1 MTKTTFIHTSDFQLG
16 MQRWFLTGEA
26 QARFDDARLESIKRL
41 GELATRRGA
50 EFIVVAG
57 DVFERNSL
65 SNQVTGRAREA
76 LENLPVPVFLLPG
89 NHDPLIADSV
99 FFTALN
105 KETGP
110 DVHVISDTEPY
121 LLREGVEIVGAP
133 YKARTATYDLVADM
147 LAPLAPTDSIR
158 VAIGH
163 GQVHGWGDAE
173 KLDAIDL
180 NNVEANIN
188 NGVIDYLALGDTH
201 STMELGS
208 TGAVWFSGA
217 PETTDFKH
225 LPDGGGESDS
235 GNALVVTIEK
245 TSATETEVH
254 VEKEAIGQWIFESI
268 SMDINS
274 EEDAERF
281 IKQLNDYPAK
291 HRTVIK
297 YGLRGTVNL
306 ATQIKLDSAIDQL
319 EPVFASL
326 KPRERVM
333 DLHLAPGED
342 ELASMSLT
350 GFAASAL
357 NELMEDINTDPDSIS
372 RDAAN
377 LLFRLTRKDA
387 S

>member
-1 MTKTTFIHTSDFQLG
+1 MKKTTFIHTSDFQLG

-41 GELATRRGA
+41 GELAISSGA

-65 SNQVTGRAREA
+65 SSQVTGRAREA

-105 KETGP
+105 KETAP
-110 DVHVISDTEPY
+110 DVHVISDTEPFV
-121 LLREGVEIVGAP
+121 LREGVEIVGAP
-133 YKARTATYDLVADM
+133 FKARTAAYDLVADM
-147 LAPLAPTDSIR
+147 LAPLESTENIR

-163 GQVHGWGDAE
+163 GQIHGWGDAE

-180 NNVEANIN
+180 KNVEDNIN

-208 TGAVWFSGA
+208 TGSVWFSGS

-245 TSATETEVH
+245 NSASDVEVS
-254 VEKEAIGQWIFESI
+254 VVKEAIGQWVFESI

-274 EEDAERF
+274 EEDVERF
-281 IKQLNDYPAK
+281 VQQLQNYPDK

-297 YGLRGTVNL
+297 YGLRGTINL
-306 ATQIKLDSAIDQL
+306 AAQTKLDSAIAQL

-326 KPRERVM
+326 KPRQRVM
-333 DLHLAPGED
+333 DLHLAPEDD
-342 ELASMSLT
+342 ELASLSLT

-357 NELMEDINTDPDSIS
+357 NELMEDIQSDPKSVS

>member
-1 MTKTTFIHTSDFQLG
+1 MNKTTFIHTSDFQLG
-16 MQRWFLTGEA
+16 MQRWFLSGES

-41 GELATRRGA
+41 GELAERTGA

-65 SNQVTGRAREA
+65 SSQVTGRAREA
-76 LENLPVPVFLLPG
+76 LEKLPVPVFLLPG

-99 FFTALN
+99 FFTAVN
-105 KETGP
+105 KKTAP
-110 DVHVISDTEPY
+110 DVHVIADYEPY
-121 LLREGVEIVGAP
+121 VLREGVEIVGAP
-133 YKARTATYDLVADM
+133 YKARTATHDLVAEM
-147 LAPLAPTDSIR
+147 LGPLEPTSGIR

-163 GQVHGWGDAE
+163 GQIHGWGDAD
-173 KLDAIDL
+173 KLDSIDL
-180 NNVEANIN
+180 GNVESKVRD
-188 NGVIDYLALGDTH
+188 GVIDYLALGDTH

-208 TGAVWFSGA
+208 TGAVWFSGS
-217 PETTDFKH
+217 PETTDFRH
-225 LPDGGGESDS
+225 LPAGGGESDS
-235 GNALVVTIEK
+235 GNALVITIEK
-245 TSATETEVH
+245 DSAAQAQVT

-268 SMDINS
+268 DMDVNS
-274 EEDAERF
+274 EEDVERF
-281 IKQLNDYPAK
+281 IQQLNDYPDK

-297 YGLRGTVNL
+297 YGLRGTINL
-306 ATQIKLDSAIDQL
+306 AAQTRLDAAIEQL

-326 KPRERVM
+326 KPRQRVM
-333 DLHLAPGED
+333 DLYLAPEED
-342 ELASMSLT
+342 ELANLSLT

-357 NELMEDINTDPDSIS
+357 DELMADIHNDPDSIS